1 MTTSSKVLVFR
12 LRRVGRG
19 FFGVRVAPDKVSAI
33 EMARGPLMRIRAR
46 AETPGGVEQ
55 AAMVS
60 FSKATGITQ
69 WQMREPLGESYLW
82 GRT

>member
-1 MTTSSKVLVFR
+1 MVPGLVPG
-12 LRRVGRG
+12 LVPGPVPG
-19 FFGVRVAPDKVSAI
+19 LVPGLGSAAI

-69 WQMREPLGESYLW
+69 WQISEPLGESYLW
-82 GRT
+82 CQV

>member
-1 MTTSSKVLVFR
+1 MTTSSKVFVLW

-69 WQMREPLGESYLW
+69 WQMSEPLGESYLW

>member
-1 MTTSSKVLVFR
+1 
-12 LRRVGRG
+12 
-19 FFGVRVAPDKVSAI
+19 
-33 EMARGPLMRIRAR
+33 MRIRAR

-69 WQMREPLGESYLW
+69 WQMSEPLGESYLW
-82 GRT
+82 CQV